1 MLVLR
6 VMMTVV
12 CDILSTLSVCFRFN
26 NLFDSEKILHFYPQ
40 QGKGQALALPR
51 ALALALPRALALGRA
66 SGKGSACYIN
76 SRGNITQF
84 LCNNGQE
91 CLETCHDSS

>member
-51 ALALALPRALALGRA
+51 ALAIGRA
-66 SGKGSACYIN
+66 SGKGNMDY
-76 SRGNITQF
+76 RV
-84 LCNNGQE
+84 
-91 CLETCHDSS
+91 